1 MYDGILPGAGNANPR
16 GKDPTSQGL
25 APPPKTSRI
34 EKRPSSPRFR
44 SETRLVKK
52 VRSLWLKGM
61 NRCARQGSISSLCV
75 LLKYSRN
82 ESQ

>member
-1 MYDGILPGAGNANPR
+1 MYDGILPGAGNAKPR
-16 GKDPTSQGL
+16 GKDQRAKGWPHRPRL
-25 APPPKTSRI
+25 A
-34 EKRPSSPRFR
+34 ELKRDRVPHGFA

-61 NRCARQGSISSLCV
+61 NRCAGQGSISSLCV